1 MSTIISVTNY
11 DSFSSQRQNNL
22 PASKIRELNCLSKES
37 FVGGKKFFSEK
48 QDEGLIFIDE
58 ICKL

>member
-1 MSTIISVTNY
+1 MDMSTII
-11 DSFSSQRQNNL
+11 FSSQRQNNL